1 MFPFKGKCQGDT
13 DIEEGSS
20 NVPVISSACVKGFL
34 TTMRAMHVVQT
45 IARVNTQQTGQTSEP
60 EVDFHKF
67 SEICLSF
74 IQKTQKGR
82 GEKGGE
88 QGEV

>member
-1 MFPFKGKCQGDT
+1 
-13 DIEEGSS
+13 
-20 NVPVISSACVKGFL
+20 
-34 TTMRAMHVVQT
+34 MRAMHVVQT